1 MNGLD
6 ARAAQQD
13 DLRVENIQNVNI
25 GHTYATP
32 QTKIKSHAPGT
43 TPHAASGERND
54 TDKVESPPLD
64 DDYDHTEEF
73 KMTQERA
80 QHKKNQVLLNVYN
93 TFEGVED
100 SYSHLKNTNCSSRK
114 VQNSYNIYSHVTD
127 EGRCSENVEDSYN
140 HLNESPWLPLHQQP
154 DSIYNNTK
162 RDSK

>member
-32 QTKIKSHAPGT
+32 QTKIKSHAPRT
-43 TPHAASGERND
+43 TPQAASGERID

-73 KMTQERA
+73 KMTQ
-80 QHKKNQVLLNVYN
+80 
-93 TFEGVED
+93 
-100 SYSHLKNTNCSSRK
+100 
-114 VQNSYNIYSHVTD
+114 
-127 EGRCSENVEDSYN
+127 
-140 HLNESPWLPLHQQP
+140 
-154 DSIYNNTK
+154 
-162 RDSK
+162 